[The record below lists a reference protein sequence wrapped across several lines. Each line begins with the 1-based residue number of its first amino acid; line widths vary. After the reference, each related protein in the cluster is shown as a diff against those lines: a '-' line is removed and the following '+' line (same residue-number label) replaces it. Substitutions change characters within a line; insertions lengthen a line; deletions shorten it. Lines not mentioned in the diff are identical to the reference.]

1 MFSWLKNKARN
12 KELNLK
18 IAIIEQLGTLKTQ
31 NEFMWRKIQE
41 LQKELAELKELCNGT
56 IQ

>member
-1 MFSWLKNKARN
+1 MFSWLKNKAKN

-18 IAIIEQLGTLKTQ
+18 IAIIEQLGTLKAQ
-31 NEFMWRKIQE
+31 NDFMWRKIQE
-41 LQKELAELKELCNGT
+41 LQAELAELKELCNGT